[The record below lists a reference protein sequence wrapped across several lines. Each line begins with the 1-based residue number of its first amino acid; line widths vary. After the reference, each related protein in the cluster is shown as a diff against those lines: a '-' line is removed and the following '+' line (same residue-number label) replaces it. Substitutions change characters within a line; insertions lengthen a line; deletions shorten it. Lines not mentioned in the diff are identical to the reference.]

1 MNTTRWLGIPPPVG
15 CRSSLF
21 SSEFNVHRR
30 LPLVP
35 QCQFYWKC
43 YRELMHHR
51 ERKSF
56 QVILQQINGGNNTDC
71 NGLLPENAG
80 CGIVEW
86 SRSSYGPYFDS
97 QGGGVFA
104 MKWDENGIS
113 VCTLSSLFHTYSC
126 FKNGPVGLKGHFI
139 VRPFR
144 KILSLANPTL
154 QTGEFRLRPCHPRT
168 ATL

>member
-1 MNTTRWLGIPPPVG
+1 LI
-15 CRSSLF
+15 
-21 SSEFNVHRR
+21 HR
-30 LPLVP
+30 
-35 QCQFYWKC
+35 
-43 YRELMHHR
+43 R

-56 QVILQQINGGNNTDC
+56 SVILQQMNGANNTDC
-71 NGLLPENAG
+71 DGLASGNPG

-113 VCTLSSLFHTYSC
+113 VCTLSSLFHIHFC
-126 FKNGPVGLKGHFI
+126 FKNGLPVGLKGHFI

-154 QTGEFRLRPCHPRT
+154 QTGEFQLRSCHPRT
-168 ATL
+168 AIL